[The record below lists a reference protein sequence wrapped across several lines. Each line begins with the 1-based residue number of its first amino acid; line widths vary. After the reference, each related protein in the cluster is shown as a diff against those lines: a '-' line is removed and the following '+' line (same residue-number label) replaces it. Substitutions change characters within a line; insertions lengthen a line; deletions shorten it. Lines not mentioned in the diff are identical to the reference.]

1 MLEQKPRVW
10 QILETAREL
19 TPQEQLDLLEGITA
33 LLRTTLPVASTHS
46 ILELE
51 GLGAEL
57 WRGINPQT
65 YVNEERA
72 SWNG

>member
-33 LLRTTLPVASTHS
+33 LLRTALPVAPTHS

-51 GLGAEL
+51 GLGADA
-57 WRGINPQT
+57 WRGIDPQT